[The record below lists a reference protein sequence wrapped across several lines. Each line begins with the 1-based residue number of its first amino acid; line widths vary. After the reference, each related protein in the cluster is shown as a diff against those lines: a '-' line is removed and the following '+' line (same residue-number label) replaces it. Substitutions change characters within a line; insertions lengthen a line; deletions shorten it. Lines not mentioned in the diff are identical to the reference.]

1 MKKHTMRYC
10 GIMMMVACATFANV
24 QAAEQPAGEAKAIA
38 SQTITL
44 DGPDWK
50 IATDPDNKGRDEKWF
65 EAPRPEAKPATV
77 PCTMQEI
84 FPSSS
89 GLAWYWKEF
98 TAPANPHAGGR
109 CLLRF
114 WAVDY
119 KADVWLNGKPV
130 GTHLDAEEPFTLD
143 ATEAIRPGNN
153 LLAMR
158 VLNPTDNPID
168 GLTRG
173 NTVQGLKR
181 GTPGGGWNFGGI
193 LDSVELLVAPAVR
206 LEDLHLITDW
216 KSGGIKAHAN
226 IRNAGAGKTRVRLV
240 LSVAPAVGG
249 TRIDETVQEQE
260 VSTGDTVLNGTLRV
274 AQHRLWELDD
284 PALYRV
290 TVRVEDLGTG
300 SVDEQSDRI
309 GFRDFRFEDGYFR
322 LNGRRIFLRCA
333 HTVWTTPVKI
343 HSARDREMLRK
354 DILYAKAMGF
364 NALRYLPFAAPR
376 CQLDLADE
384 LGVMVMQQSM
394 SSCGMPG
401 HPSGAEMFNRSL
413 FGIIRRDRNHPCV
426 TMWCFLNETG
436 DDGIFRHAVAVL
448 PKVREL
454 DDSRV
459 CLLNS
464 GRFDRQWETIG
475 SLSNP
480 GMRTWH
486 ATDLQERHA
495 YFPVP
500 HGPDDIR
507 DLRLCEKP
515 GGGATPNAP
524 FFSAYLNSYQAL
536 TSHRNGPLFFSEYGI
551 GSAQDL
557 VKLTREFERLGAADC
572 MEAGYYRSQLNAFMA
587 DWERLRLAEVFG
599 RPEDYFYACQ
609 AANASQR
616 TLGLNALRSNTNLVG
631 HSMTSFFDHVGCGE
645 GPLTIFRD
653 IKPGA
658 LDAMR
663 DGFAPLRWCLFA
675 EPYQLYRG
683 CTVKIEAVLA
693 NEDSLKPGDYE
704 VDVAIFDP
712 DEKPVFMKK
721 ATVTVRDPKT
731 NPPFAL
737 PVLSE
742 DVKIDGPA
750 GRYRLAANFVSGAA
764 AAGRPVEFYVGEPA
778 TMPPVKTAITLW
790 GKDEG
795 LERWLKEHAI
805 AFQAA
810 VEGQPPQK
818 REAILVVGKAA
829 KNPERFKELTSR
841 IARGSTVV
849 FLTPQAMFD
858 DAEVPGESIGSCPPI
873 RNLYWLPLT
882 HKGVWGTID
891 AMSGAGLYHRDDWT
905 RRHPIFDGLPCG
917 GLMDWT
923 FYRNILP
930 QYGKSLCNF
939 TKPDQAICG
948 GINTCFGYRPG
959 ETTAGSGVYVGEW
972 HFGAGRFIAN
982 VLNIRDNLGSDPV
995 AERLLR
1001 NMLNYAGQN
1010 LDKPL
1015 ADLPPDFDKQLQAMG
1030 YK

>member
-1 MKKHTMRYC
+1 MNHNPT
-10 GIMMMVACATFANV
+10 TH
-24 QAAEQPAGEAKAIA
+24 
-38 SQTITL
+38 SQIITL
-44 DGPDWK
+44 DGSGWR
-50 IATDPDNKGRDEKWF
+50 IATDPDNTGYEEKWF
-65 EAPRPEAKPATV
+65 AVPQPDAKPATV

-84 FPSSS
+84 FPDSS

-119 KADVWLNGKPV
+119 KADVWLNGKPL

-143 ATEAIRPGNN
+143 ATEAIRPGSN
-153 LLAMR
+153 LLAVR
-158 VLNPTDNPID
+158 VLNPAGNPID
-168 GLTRG
+168 GLTLG
-173 NTVQGLKR
+173 NTVR
-181 GTPGGGWNFGGI
+181 GCKTGVPGAVWNFGGI
-193 LDSVELLVAPAVR
+193 LDSVELLIAPPVR

-216 KSGGIKAHAN
+216 KSGGITAQAN
-226 IRNAGAGKTRVRLV
+226 IRNAGAGKTRVRLI

-290 TVRVEDLGTG
+290 TARVEDLGAG

-322 LNGRRIFLRCA
+322 LNGRRIFLRSA
-333 HTVWTTPVKI
+333 HTVWSTPVKM

-364 NALRYLPFAAPR
+364 NTLRYLPFAAPR

-394 SSCGMPG
+394 SSWMMPWPKDPQAQ
-401 HPSGAEMFNRSL
+401 PSGAEMFDRSL
-413 FGIIRRDRNHPCV
+413 LGIIRRDRNRPCV
-426 TMWCFLNETG
+426 TMWCFLNETP
-436 DDGIFRHAVAVL
+436 DGPIFRHAVAVL

-464 GRFDRQWETIG
+464 GRFDGQWETIG
-475 SLSNP
+475 GLSNP

-486 ATDLQERHA
+486 AMDIREHHA
-495 YFPVP
+495 YPPVP
-500 HGPDDIR
+500 HGPDEIW
-507 DLRLCEKP
+507 DLRGCKVPREGEKQK
-515 GGGATPNAP
+515 TP
-524 FFSAYLNSYQAL
+524 FFSAYFNSLNPSD
-536 TSHRNGPLFFSEYGI
+536 RNGPLFFSEYGI
-551 GSAQDL
+551 GSGQDL
-557 VKLTREFERLGAADC
+557 VTLTREFERLGAADC
-572 MEAGYYRSQLNAFMA
+572 MEAGYYRSQLKAFMA

-616 TLGLNALRSNTNLVG
+616 TLGLNALRSNPDLVG
-631 HSMTSFFDHVGCGE
+631 HSMTAFFDEVGCGE

-658 LDAMR
+658 LDALR
-663 DGFAPLRWCLFA
+663 DGLAPLRWCLFV
-675 EPYQLYRG
+675 EPHQLYRG
-683 CTVKIEAVLA
+683 CTVKIEALLA

-704 VDVAIFDP
+704 VDVSIFDP
-712 DEKPVFMKK
+712 DERPVFKK
-721 ATVTVRDPKT
+721 KVTVTVRDPKT

-764 AAGRPVEFYVGEPA
+764 AAGRPVKFYVGDPA

-818 REAILVVGKAA
+818 REVILVVGNAA
-829 KNPERFKELTSR
+829 KNAERFKELTSR

-849 FLTPQAMFD
+849 FLTPQAMVD
-858 DAEVPGESIGSCPPI
+858 DAEVPVKQMFDCPDI
-873 RNLYWLPLT
+873 WNLYWLPLPQ
-882 HKGVWGTID
+882 KGIWGTLD
-891 AMSGAGLYHRDDWT
+891 FWFGPGLYHRDDWA

-923 FYRNILP
+923 FYRSMLP
-930 QYGKSLCNF
+930 RWGKSLVNI
-939 TKPDQAICG
+939 TEPDEAICG
-948 GINTCFGYRPG
+948 GINTCFGYS
-959 ETTAGSGVYVGEW
+959 SGVYVGEW
-972 HFGAGRFIAN
+972 HLGAGRFIAN
-982 VLNIRDNLGSDPV
+982 CLNIRDNLGKDPV
-995 AERLLR
+995 AELLLR
-1001 NMLNYAGQN
+1001 NMLNYAARDI
-1010 LDKPL
+1010 DKPL
-1015 ADLPPDFDKQLQAMG
+1015 ADLPADFDKQLESMG
-1030 YK
+1030 YKAVCSNKDGELAL